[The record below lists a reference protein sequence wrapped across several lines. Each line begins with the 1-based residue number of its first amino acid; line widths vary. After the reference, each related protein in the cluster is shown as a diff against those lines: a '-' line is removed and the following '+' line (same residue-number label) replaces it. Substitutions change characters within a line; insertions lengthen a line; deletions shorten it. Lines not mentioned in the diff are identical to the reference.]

1 MNEEQN
7 KSTENNE
14 NANKENA
21 NKELVTL
28 IFIIVAILSI
38 INGYTLINKNM
49 TVSIE
54 NQWSGECEMQ
64 GRKESPKECLERK
77 EKNIKEA
84 TEFLNKNEQK
94 MKLFQLISLVTIII
108 LAFTIK
114 KIGYTITTLVVALTS
129 FLALTL

>member
-1 MNEEQN
+1 MMNEEQN

-14 NANKENA
+14 NANKE
-21 NKELVTL
+21 LVAL

-54 NQWSGECEMQ
+54 SQWSGECEMQ
-64 GRKESPKECLERK
+64 GRKEATEEECLERK
-77 EKNIKEA
+77 EKNLKEA
-84 TEFLNKNEQK
+84 TEFLNKNEEK
-94 MKLFQLISLVTIII
+94 MKLFQLISLVTIIV

-114 KIGYTITTLVVALTS
+114 KIGYTLTTLVVALTS
-129 FLALTL
+129 FLALIL